1 MSKRLHALILAT
13 ATATAILAACGG
25 GGTSATLG
33 PTVTSVTYAADIQ
46 RITYSDGTTANNTAT
61 SSAVTWAAD
70 HITKTTT
77 YTFSNGGTNPVV
89 TTVPGVAGTP
99 TYSGNTQTIVTTYGD
114 GTTSTAN
121 NTATSSAVTW
131 ASDHVTK
138 TTTYT
143 FANGG
148 TNPVVTT
155 VPGVAGTPTYSGN
168 TQTIIT
174 TYGDGTT
181 STANNTATGSAV
193 TWASDH
199 VTKTTTYTFANGGTN
214 PVVTTVSPTT
224 SNPTLTAANYPAN
237 WTTTGTVTPPSSS
250 TSTVT
255 YGDGYS
261 FTQDGTASKP
271 FWQSTLLR
279 NAISDPSAYVYSTT
293 TLYDL
298 RWGTPDRSGPSMSAV
313 FSDGAVNYV
322 TLNSTMTMWGQT
334 VSGQCAL
341 GPYVGF
347 CLNGP
352 TIGTPH
358 PEVLAAWR
366 QGWTGQGVNIM
377 MEDYLQ
383 QAHGMTTT
391 LLANRYAIGATIYGF
406 NVPTQIGIYN
416 FDGSVAHPSS
426 MVNIGVVN
434 ASYGANL
441 QGLIGHA
448 GPWTNTELTNAAI
461 GSNTFAQSVVNRMS
475 GVTGSSFT
483 NFNYTDAVI
492 VKAAGND
499 AITADKEPVVK
510 ALASNANINSR
521 LLVVGALTM
530 AGFTNAPATISSYS
544 NTAGADSTVA
554 SRFLVASGTTPFSTG
569 DLALNGVPIDATTSV
584 DPNGVN
590 LGNVGTS
597 YAAPRVAG
605 YTAILRQK
613 FPNLNA
619 EKSASILLD
628 TARYDTLSCYT
639 QAGGCNPAIY
649 GKGEASLSRALAP
662 VGRLR

>member
-1 MSKRLHALILAT
+1 MKKVLNALTCIAM
-13 ATATAILAACGG
+13 TAILIACGGGG

-33 PTVTSVTYAADIQ
+33 PTVTSIAYTADIQ
-46 RITYSDGTTANNTAT
+46 RITYSDGTTTNNTAT

-70 HITKTTT
+70 H
-77 YTFSNGGTNPVV
+77 
-89 TTVPGVAGTP
+89 
-99 TYSGNTQTIVTTYGD
+99 
-114 GTTSTAN
+114 
-121 NTATSSAVTW
+121 
-131 ASDHVTK
+131 VTK

-143 FANGG
+143 FANG
-148 TNPVVTT
+148 
-155 VPGVAGTPTYSGN
+155 A
-168 TQTIIT
+168 
-174 TYGDGTT
+174 
-181 STANNTATGSAV
+181 
-193 TWASDH
+193 
-199 VTKTTTYTFANGGTN
+199 TN
-214 PVVTTVSPTT
+214 PVVTTVSPTI

-237 WTTTGTVTPPSSS
+237 WTTTGTVTPPSAS

-279 NAISDPSAYVYSTT
+279 NDINDPSAFVYSTT

-298 RWGTPDRSGPSMSAV
+298 RWGTPDRSGPSMSAA
-313 FSDGAVNYV
+313 FSDGTVNSV
-322 TLNSTMTMWGQT
+322 TANSTMTMWSQT

-377 MEDYLQ
+377 MEDSLQ

-406 NVPTQIGIYN
+406 NVPTQLGIYN
-416 FDGSVAHPSS
+416 SDGSTAHPSS

-441 QGLIGHA
+441 PGLIGHA
-448 GPWTNTELTNAAI
+448 GRWTNTELANAAI
-461 GSNTFAQSVVNRMS
+461 AYNASAQVAVSRMTGATSFA
-475 GVTGSSFT
+475 

-499 AITADKEPVVK
+499 AITADKEPLVK
-510 ALASNANINSR
+510 ALASNATINPR
-521 LLVVGALTM
+521 LLIVGALTM
-530 AGFTNAPATISSYS
+530 AGFTTAPVTISSYS
-544 NTAGADSTVA
+544 NTAGTDSSVA
-554 SRFLVASGTTPFSTG
+554 SRFLVASGTTPFRTG

-605 YTAILRQK
+605 YAAILRQK

-628 TARYDTLSCYT
+628 TARYDTLSCYA
-639 QAGGCNPAIY
+639 QPGGCNPTIY